1 MSQPISDA
9 LLTQI
14 LGQLEALQVSQQALQ
29 AKLDALAH
37 PASPVSSPQY
47 NTIAIPTHHP
57 DSSLS
62 SIAPTAISP
71 SGPLSHGQST
81 TSTSAVGTGSD
92 NGVIGDKERE
102 RLLYPGRV
110 LLTNPI
116 TLIPVGLCLAF
127 RCITNALRRRRESRA
142 AAWCQLPVMAV
153 LSAYQATGGQISL
166 VVSRV
171 VDAMVEIGR
180 F

>member
-1 MSQPISDA
+1 MVYVCR
-9 LLTQI
+9 
-14 LGQLEALQVSQQALQ
+14 LGCLGVTDQ
-29 AKLDALAH
+29 LDALAH

-110 LLTNPI
+110 LLTSESDTHQ
-116 TLIPVGLCLAF
+116 TLSLSSLLGFAWLSGV
-127 RCITNALRRRRESRA
+127 LRTPCGGGVRVAPRR
-142 AAWCQLPVMAV
+142 
-153 LSAYQATGGQISL
+153 G
-166 VVSRV
+166 VSYR
-171 VDAMVEIGR
+171 
-180 F
+180 